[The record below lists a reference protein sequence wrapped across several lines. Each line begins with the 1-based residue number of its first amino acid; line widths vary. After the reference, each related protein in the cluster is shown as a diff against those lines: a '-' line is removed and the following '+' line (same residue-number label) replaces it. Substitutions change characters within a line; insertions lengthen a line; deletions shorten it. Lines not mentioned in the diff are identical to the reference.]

1 MQESIYK
8 YMKVG
13 TIHFMSYPDVMNGD
27 GPILETLKRIVTDPY
42 FNAIEVSW
50 IKDKKVREAKKLFET
65 SHITVA
71 YGSQPRLLT
80 IGLNINDL
88 NEAGRQKAVAT
99 LKDGIDEAYEIGA
112 VGFAF

>member
-50 IKDKKVREAKKLFET
+50 IKDKK
-65 SHITVA
+65 
-71 YGSQPRLLT
+71 
-80 IGLNINDL
+80 
-88 NEAGRQKAVAT
+88 
-99 LKDGIDEAYEIGA
+99 
-112 VGFAF
+112 